1 MKFIKPIIG
10 CILIVTA
17 LVGLFYWEHDG
28 RIRWTTEEVASAA
41 FDIAEGKEINEAMF
55 KKMRVPPECIVDG
68 ALSMEEASKLKGR
81 ICRQNIKANSQ
92 IVADFF
98 ENTEELI
105 EEGKSIFVI
114 KPSWMDMRS
123 SSLRSG
129 DIVQIYSDTGD
140 VYLGTFRVAFVKDDN
155 EQEVTSAD
163 GISRQQNILDRKMSS
178 RAANHIEIVATLDEY
193 NAINAFVRDGARSL
207 MIVQK
212 GEF

>member
-1 MKFIKPIIG
+1 MKQFIVLMAVLPIMLIFLMQFTADQVLSL
-10 CILIVTA
+10 IHIFIVTA

-41 FDIAEGKEINEAMF
+41 FDIAEGEEINEAMF

-114 KPSWMDMRS
+114 KPSWMDMRL
-123 SSLRSG
+123 SLIHILSG
-129 DIVQIYSDTGD
+129 C
-140 VYLGTFRVAFVKDDN
+140 
-155 EQEVTSAD
+155 SA
-163 GISRQQNILDRKMSS
+163 
-178 RAANHIEIVATLDEY
+178 VW
-193 NAINAFVRDGARSL
+193 
-207 MIVQK
+207 
-212 GEF
+212 

>member
-41 FDIAEGKEINEAMF
+41 F
-55 KKMRVPPECIVDG
+55 ECIVDG